1 MVIITTL
8 AQSKIKGDFGDPR
21 YSVDFFAGH
30 INISLSNYHTN
41 KDIFCSCTRNIKMS
55 NNT

>member
-30 INISLSNYHTN
+30 INISPSNYHTN